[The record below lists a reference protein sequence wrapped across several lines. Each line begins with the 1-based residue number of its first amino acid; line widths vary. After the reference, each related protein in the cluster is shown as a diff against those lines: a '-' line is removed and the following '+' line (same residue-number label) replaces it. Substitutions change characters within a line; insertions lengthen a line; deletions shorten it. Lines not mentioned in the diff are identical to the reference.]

1 MKENVFC
8 NKFGGHIMERACKY
22 LPYGTY
28 IYREGSDWF
37 VDIVLNLETNCFE
50 FYLFNQYYDVKRFMM
65 AVTCEGFDPEED
77 VIDQFYEKWEEEAHT
92 YESLYMRPN
101 RTDEEKRKSRYFPCG
116 DYDSLRKAML
126 KNKPTLKS
134 CSDAKAPLPFD
145 VQDFIPYEYE
155 DEDECRREL
164 EDNI

>member
-77 VIDQFYEKWEEEAHT
+77 VIDQFYAKWEEEAHT

-101 RTDEEKRKSRYFPCG
+101 RTDE
-116 DYDSLRKAML
+116 
-126 KNKPTLKS
+126 
-134 CSDAKAPLPFD
+134 
-145 VQDFIPYEYE
+145 
-155 DEDECRREL
+155 
-164 EDNI
+164 